1 MGLIQR
7 AIEASGIAT
16 VSLSILREA
25 TSKIRPPRAVSVRW
39 PFGHPLGEPFN
50 NAQQLTIIRQALAVL
65 YVATPGALVE
75 LPYRWRRD
83 RYTEPADWSLGPGE
97 G

>member
-1 MGLIQR
+1 MGLIQH

-16 VSLSILREA
+16 VSLSILRAA

-39 PFGHPLGEPFN
+39 RFGHPLGEPFN
-50 NAQQLTIIRQALAVL
+50 NAQQRTIIRQALAAL
-65 YVATPGALVE
+65 CVATPGALVE
-75 LPYRWRRD
+75 MSYRWRRE
-83 RYTEPADWSLGPGE
+83 RYTESTDWSRAPGE